1 MAPFKGTNP
10 YYAEKIK
17 QEKVMIESAIKILVC
32 SGILYLYSFPEEH
45 EHSYMLHIRP
55 LWAMSIGYFLNNFIR
70 AFKHY
75 RELVKL
81 LAPR

>member
-1 MAPFKGTNP
+1 MTLFKETNP

-17 QEKVMIESAIKILVC
+17 QWQMMIGAAIKILGF
-32 SGILYLYSFPEEH
+32 SMLIYYFSDTESERLSLLWGI
-45 EHSYMLHIRP
+45 
-55 LWAMSIGYFLNNFIR
+55 AAGYFINDFIR